1 LQILLLSYV
10 NDPINE
16 QLKRFKQLK
25 QKLEEGPELQ
35 REMNNNVDK
44 LRKQN
49 RLIHSDILKESI
61 DKMELLIIDQDLTN
75 ALGYKM
81 YIEHLIS
88 LIQDL

>member
-10 NDPINE
+10 NDPIDE